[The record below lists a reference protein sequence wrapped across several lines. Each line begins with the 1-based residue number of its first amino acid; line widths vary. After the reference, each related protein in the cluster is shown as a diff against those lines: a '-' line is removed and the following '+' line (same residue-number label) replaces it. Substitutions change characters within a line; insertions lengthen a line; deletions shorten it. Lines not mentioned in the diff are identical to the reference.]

1 MMAQL
6 ISQRA
11 YARSRAARGLPGGAL
26 SAVQK
31 AAATGRITLVDGK
44 IDPEAADRAWE
55 ARTDVDQQTRG
66 ALGGYA
72 PKTTPATA
80 PAPASPEI
88 PAPSAVLADVAS
100 DRDTYFAHR
109 ARRELVAA
117 QLAELDLAEKRGA
130 LVRRID
136 VERETFA
143 TMRAL
148 RDRMLGVAD
157 RIAAQVAAEADVAT
171 VHEIIVREVRDSLRR
186 VTEVIEGSEA

>member
-11 YARSRAARGLPGGAL
+11 YARSRAERGLPGGAL

-31 AAATGRITLVDGK
+31 AAATGRIVLVGGK
-44 IDPEAADRAWE
+44 VDPEAADRAWD
-55 ARTDVDQQTRG
+55 ARTDVDQQSRG

-72 PKTTPATA
+72 PKT
-80 PAPASPEI
+80 
-88 PAPSAVLADVAS
+88 APSAPPAPPASSPMVDAVVS
-100 DRDTYFAHR
+100 DRDTYFAR
-109 ARRELVAA
+109 KARRELVEA
-117 QLAELDLAEKRGA
+117 QLAELEFAEKRGE
-130 LVRRID
+130 LVRRAD

-157 RIAAQVAAEADVAT
+157 RIAAQVAAEGDVAK
-171 VHEIIVREVRDSLRR
+171 VHEIIIREIRESLRR
-186 VTEVIEGSEA
+186 VTEAIEGTET

>member
-1 MMAQL
+1 MPAQL

-31 AAATGRITLVDGK
+31 AAATGRITLVGGK

-55 ARTDVDQQTRG
+55 AKTDVDQQSRG

-72 PKTTPATA
+72 PKAAPQA
-80 PAPASPEI
+80 PAARAPDAPAL
-88 PAPSAVLADVAS
+88 PAPTDVGS
-100 DRDTYFAHR
+100 DRDTYFAHK
-109 ARRELVAA
+109 ARRELVEA
-117 QLAELDLAEKRGA
+117 QLAELELAEKRGA
-130 LVRRID
+130 LVRRAD

-157 RIAAQVAAEADVAT
+157 RIAAQVAAEGDVAK

-186 VTEVIEGSEA
+186 VTEVIDGVEA